1 MSDTNKIRYGF
12 KNVYYALL
20 KEVEGAITYDTP
32 KQWRGAKSL
41 TLDPEGETNIFYADD
56 IAYNTENINN
66 GYTGSLEMAYLTDD
80 VKQDIFNY
88 VKTSRG
94 TLAEDANKT
103 PNPFALLCEFTGDK
117 HGTRHVFFKVIPS
130 RPNLEANT
138 KEDSIDPDTTS
149 LDLTIVPVADGD
161 HAWVQE
167 PYSASSAEYGALF
180 TKAPTLPSDAAA

>member
-1 MSDTNKIRYGF
+1 MDSNKIRYGF

-20 KEVEGAITYDTP
+20 KELEGNVTFDTP
-32 KQWRGAKSL
+32 KPWKGAKSL

-66 GYTGSLEMAYLTDD
+66 GYTGSIEMAYLTDA
-80 VKQDIFNY
+80 VKEDIFNY
-88 VKTSRG
+88 VKTTKG

-138 KEDSIDPDTTS
+138 KEDSIEPDTTS
-149 LDLTIVPVADGD
+149 LDLTIVPVAVGD
-161 HAWVQE
+161 HAWVKD
-167 PYSASSAEYGALF
+167 SFNA
-180 TKAPTLPSDAAA
+180 SDADYATFFTTAPALPEEAAE